1 MDNNSIAIEIIFNYL
16 NNPSKY
22 TKSYVQENFK
32 NAISILEKKLEDYFE
47 YDQNI
52 KTETLGQE
60 SITYNNQ
67 SMEDLIK
74 DVRVL
79 LPNPKAKVGVLMC

>member
-1 MDNNSIAIEIIFNYL
+1 MNYNSMAIEVIYNYL

-22 TKSYVQENFK
+22 TTNYIQENFK
-32 NAISILEKKLEDYFE
+32 SAISILEKKLEDYFQ

-67 SMEDLIK
+67 SIEDLLK
-74 DVRVL
+74 DIYVL
-79 LPNPKAKVGVLMC
+79 LPNPKPKLGVVMC

>member
-1 MDNNSIAIEIIFNYL
+1 MNYNSMAIEIIYNYL

-22 TKSYVQENFK
+22 TKSYIQENFK
-32 NAISILEKKLEDYFE
+32 SAISILEKKLEDYFQ

-67 SMEDLIK
+67 SIEDLLK
-74 DVRVL
+74 DIYVL
-79 LPNPKAKVGVLMC
+79 LPNPKPKLGVLMC